1 MRRNILI
8 LHNVPDL
15 ARGRLSTLDYI
26 FAFERYA
33 PDNNYA
39 YHQISKPV
47 PAELQRLSWDAA
59 IFDSTSLGTVT
70 LRPRNRFIAIRDSL
84 RFLRDSDAL
93 KLVFPQDDATH
104 SALLDQFFAWLKVD
118 AVYSVRPHQRELLYP
133 ITSQRARFFS
143 VLSGY
148 VDDAAVES
156 MRSFAKPFDERQW
169 VVGQR
174 VLAHPAWGGS
184 LSLLKSRAAVV
195 MKEECIRRGI
205 SCDVS
210 TDPNDAIMGKNW
222 HRFLADCR
230 FVVGAEGGMSVWDPY
245 GTINDAVADYSAAHP
260 EATFEQI
267 EDACFPGLDGVFEFP
282 GVGPRLFEAAAVGC
296 GQVLVEGEHRGLVR
310 PWVHY
315 IPLKRD
321 FSNFDEVFAA
331 MANRDRVLDM
341 IAATQQDLVAS
352 PKFRYKTMVDDVTG
366 FIDSNSRRT
375 AKPTSKAAFQ
385 RLALASSAK
394 TADDAPVETV
404 ALAETGPE
412 SGEPGRDGDAS
423 AAADPSAAMA
433 PAAAP
438 ESAASFEGPPA
449 PDQEC
454 VHADTSAAMADTV
467 SPAHN
472 VEDGEVISPDPSIGD
487 NIALVTSVDQPE
499 VSSEAKGL
507 LHAGSGLAVSLRSM
521 FIRRLGWIAAIGA
534 LVFAY
539 PLGRVMQQ
547 SFAPVLGISS
557 PPPTQIWSVLIL
569 SYAATLVALPA
580 RWRPS
585 TMDSTRRAIV
595 GAVLWAA
602 AGYCFAMTALFL
614 LQGAEAVGVERWPL
628 IFASLAL
635 LVLGVLSVIGVATIR
650 FISAFPGSLAGRCG
664 ILSILVVGL
673 VVFLHPLDGAGYG
686 SAALA
691 GLFIA
696 INCILFYLLVVR
708 RQASFLRYIALAGPA
723 WIVAA
728 HCGWI
733 AAVITLSDAQPARWL
748 PIVTAALQWTIA
760 IALPVAIRVLHLIRS
775 GTLLY
780 DPELLALPE
789 NHLELQRSE
798 TSGRRTA
805 WVIAY
810 SGVSTEP
817 RLIRQNKALLDDGW
831 RVVVCGYEGRS
842 PRPPEW
848 DFIRLAMGAA
858 YRPYVFALFSR
869 LNRLGRAMSRFGKP
883 GRKLSRAGA
892 HLRHFTI
899 PSWAYNR
906 SGLVRMLKE
915 NPDLKPDLII
925 AHNYYT
931 ADIAAALA
939 KESGAKIVIDAHE
952 YSPGE
957 YAYDAAWVRD
967 ERPYVVEIEG
977 HYMRK
982 ADLVVAVSD
991 GIAEMLNRDYEVN
1004 RPVLAIR
1011 SIPFRNP
1018 QLFRS
1023 VGERIKVL
1031 YHGDISRGRFI
1042 HDAIESMQWWRP
1054 EFDLV
1059 LRGGGDPDYIASLI
1073 EKARELNVAH
1083 RVQLEPP
1090 VAFNDIVPA
1099 ANLADIGYF
1108 SSDNFSAQA
1117 DYVLPNKFFEYIQAG
1132 LALCVTDLK
1141 EMRRVTQQFNLGKLI
1156 PQHSARAI
1164 ADTINSFTR
1173 EDIEEYKWAALQ
1185 AAEVL
1190 NWECEQVAFVEACNA
1205 LFMGA
1210 EPASSFDPKE
1220 RAVVQ
1225 EAAVRSSR

>member
-8 LHNVPDL
+8 FHNVPDL
-15 ARGRLSTLDYI
+15 TRGRLSTLDYI

-33 PDNNYA
+33 PENNYA
-39 YHQISKPV
+39 YHHISKPV
-47 PAELQRLSWDAA
+47 PEELQRLAWDVA
-59 IFDSTSLGTVT
+59 IFDSTALGTVT
-70 LRPRNRFIAIRDSL
+70 LRPRNRFVAIRDNL

-148 VDDAAVES
+148 VDDAAVDS
-156 MRSFAKPFDERQW
+156 MRSFAKPFDERRW

-184 LSLLKSRAAVV
+184 LSLLKSRAALV
-195 MKEECIRRGI
+195 MKEECIRRGVP
-205 SCDVS
+205 CDVS
-210 TDPNDAIMGKNW
+210 TEPGDAIMGKNW
-222 HRFLADCR
+222 YRFLANCR

-245 GTINDAVADYSAAHP
+245 GTINDAVAEYTDAHP

-282 GVGPRLFEAAAVGC
+282 GVGPRLFEAAALGC
-296 GQVLVEGEHRGLVR
+296 GQILVEGEHRGLVR

-352 PKFRYKTMVDDVTG
+352 PKFRYRTMVDDVVG
-366 FIDSNSRRT
+366 FIDGHCRRT
-375 AKPTSKAAFQ
+375 AVAMPKAVFDRAV
-385 RLALASSAK
+385 LAGAAEEPDNVPAETAALAD
-394 TADDAPVETV
+394 TGPR
-404 ALAETGPE
+404 AETPVQDNG
-412 SGEPGRDGDAS
+412 AS
-423 AAADPSAAMA
+423 ASTDPSAATA
-433 PAAAP
+433 PSVEELEGSVERLDLPSEDGVRAD
-438 ESAASFEGPPA
+438 ASPA
-449 PDQEC
+449 I
-454 VHADTSAAMADTV
+454 
-467 SPAHN
+467 SPAHH
-472 VEDGEVISPDPSIGD
+472 VKDDEQKSLDGSISGNEVPVLP
-487 NIALVTSVDQPE
+487 ADQPE
-499 VSSEAKGL
+499 VSSESRDSL
-507 LHAGSGLAVSLRSM
+507 RVGSGLAILLRSI
-521 FIRRLGWIAAIGA
+521 FIRRLGWIAAMGA
-534 LVFAY
+534 LILAY
-539 PLGRVMQQ
+539 PLGLAVQR
-547 SFAPVLGISS
+547 SFAALPGTPLPWS
-557 PPPTQIWSVLIL
+557 PHMWGGLIL
-569 SYAATLVALPA
+569 AYAATLLALPA
-580 RWRPS
+580 RWRPT
-585 TMDSTRRAIV
+585 TMDSTGRGIA

-602 AGYCFAMTALFL
+602 AGYCLATTGLFL
-614 LQGAEAVGVERWPL
+614 LQGAEAAGVDRWVP
-628 IFASLAL
+628 IHASLAL
-635 LVLGVLSVIGVATIR
+635 LVLGVLGVIGVATVR
-650 FISAFPGSLAGRCG
+650 SMPDFPGLLPGGCA
-664 ILSILVVGL
+664 ILSILVAGL
-673 VVFLHPLDGAGYG
+673 AVFLHPLDGASQY

-691 GLFIA
+691 GSFVA
-696 INCILFYLLVVR
+696 ISCVVFYLLVVR
-708 RQASFLRYIALAGPA
+708 RQVGFLRYIALAGPA
-723 WIVAA
+723 WILVT
-728 HCGWI
+728 HCGWV
-733 AAVITLSDAQPARWL
+733 AALITLSDAQPARWL
-748 PIVTAALQWTIA
+748 PLATAALQGAIA
-760 IALPVAIRVLHLIRS
+760 IALPLILKVVHLVRS

-780 DPELLALPE
+780 DPELLTRPE
-789 NHLELQRSE
+789 NQLELQRSD
-798 TSGRRTA
+798 TPGRRTA

-831 RVVVCGYEGRS
+831 RVVVCGFEGRS

-848 DFIRLAMGAA
+848 DFIRLATGAP
-858 YRPYVFALFSR
+858 YRPYVFAL
-869 LNRLGRAMSRFGKP
+869 LARLGRLARKMSESGEP
-883 GRKLSRAGA
+883 GGRLSRAGA
-892 HLRHFTI
+892 HLRHFTV
-899 PSWAYNR
+899 PTWSYNR
-906 SGLVRMLKE
+906 TELVRTLRE

-931 ADIAAALA
+931 ADIADALA
-939 KESGAKIVIDAHE
+939 KASGAKVVIDAHE

-957 YAYDAAWVRD
+957 YAYDAAWVRN

-991 GIAEMLNRDYEVN
+991 GIAEMLNRDYEVK

-1011 SIPFRNP
+1011 SIPFRNLQP
-1018 QLFRS
+1018 FRA

-1073 EKARELNVAH
+1073 AQARALNVDH
-1083 RVQLEPP
+1083 RVQIEPP

-1099 ANLADIGYF
+1099 ANRADIGYF

-1156 PQHSARAI
+1156 PRHSAREI

-1173 EDIEEYKWAALQ
+1173 ENIEEYKWAALQ

-1210 EPASSFDPKE
+1210 EPASSLDLQE
-1220 RAVVQ
+1220 RAVAQ
-1225 EAAVRSSR
+1225 GAAVRSAR

>member
-8 LHNVPDL
+8 FHNVPDL
-15 ARGRLSTLDYI
+15 TRGRLSTLDYI

-33 PDNNYA
+33 PENNYA
-39 YHQISKPV
+39 YHHISKPV
-47 PAELQRLSWDAA
+47 PEELQRLAWDVA
-59 IFDSTSLGTVT
+59 IFDSTALGTVT
-70 LRPRNRFIAIRDSL
+70 LRPRNRFVAIRDSL

-156 MRSFAKPFDERQW
+156 MRSFAKPFDERRR

-184 LSLLKSRAAVV
+184 LSLLKSQAAEV

-205 SCDVS
+205 TCDVS
-210 TDPNDAIMGKNW
+210 TEPGDAIMGKSW
-222 HRFLADCR
+222 YRFLADCR

-245 GTINDAVADYSAAHP
+245 GTINDAVAEYTAAHP

-282 GVGPRLFEAAAVGC
+282 GVGPRLFEAAALGC
-296 GQVLVEGEHRGLVR
+296 GQILVEGEHRGLVR

-341 IAATQQDLVAS
+341 IAATQDDLVAS
-352 PKFRYKTMVDDVTG
+352 PKFRFKTMVDEVTE
-366 FIDSNSRRT
+366 FIDGHSRR
-375 AKPTSKAAFQ
+375 AAMPMPRAAFE
-385 RLALASSAK
+385 RTVLAGSAK
-394 TADDAPVETV
+394 EPDDAQTEAVVSADARPEDEVSASTEPPPVMAPSAAPELEDPVE
-404 ALAETGPE
+404 EPGS
-412 SGEPGRDGDAS
+412 SGEDHVRTDAS
-423 AAADPSAAMA
+423 AAVGDA
-433 PAAAP
+433 
-438 ESAASFEGPPA
+438 
-449 PDQEC
+449 
-454 VHADTSAAMADTV
+454 V

-472 VEDGEVISPDPSIGD
+472 VEDDEQKSPDGSIVD
-487 NIALVTSVDQPE
+487 NEVPVLPADQPE
-499 VSSEAKGL
+499 VSSEPKGFL
-507 LHAGSGLAVSLRSM
+507 RVGSGLAILLRSI
-521 FIRRLGWIAAIGA
+521 FIRRLGWIAAMGA
-534 LVFAY
+534 LFFAY
-539 PLGRVMQQ
+539 PLALAVQQ
-547 SFAPVLGISS
+547 SFAPLLGTPLPRATQTWGVFVLA
-557 PPPTQIWSVLIL
+557 
-569 SYAATLVALPA
+569 YAATLVALPA
-580 RWRPS
+580 RWRPT
-585 TMDSTRRAIV
+585 TMDSTLRGIV
-595 GAVLWAA
+595 GAVLWAV
-602 AGYCFAMTALFL
+602 AGYCFATTGLFL
-614 LQGAEAVGVERWPL
+614 LQGAEAAGVERWVPIL
-628 IFASLAL
+628 ASLAL

-650 FISAFPGSLAGRCG
+650 SIPDFPGFLPGSCAL
-664 ILSILVVGL
+664 LSILVAGL
-673 VVFLHPLDGAGYG
+673 VVLLHPLDGMGHP
-686 SAALA
+686 SSALA

-696 INCILFYLLVVR
+696 VNCIVFYLLVVR
-708 RQASFLRYIALAGPA
+708 RRVGFPRYIALAGPA

-733 AAVITLSDAQPARWL
+733 AAIITWSDAQPARWL
-748 PIVTAALQWTIA
+748 PLATAALQWA
-760 IALPVAIRVLHLIRS
+760 IAVALPLVIRVIALSRS

-780 DPELLALPE
+780 DPDRLALPE
-789 NHLELQRSE
+789 NRLELQRSD
-798 TSGRRTA
+798 TPGRRTA

-831 RVVVCGYEGRS
+831 RVVVCGFEGRS

-848 DFIRLAMGAA
+848 DFIRLATGAP
-858 YRPYVFALFSR
+858 YRPYVFALFARVGR
-869 LNRLGRAMSRFGKP
+869 LARKMSESGEPGGR
-883 GRKLSRAGA
+883 LSRAGA
-892 HLRHFTI
+892 HLRHFTV
-899 PSWAYNR
+899 PTWSYNR
-906 SGLVRMLKE
+906 TELVRMLRE

-931 ADIAAALA
+931 ADIADALA
-939 KESGAKIVIDAHE
+939 KASGAKVMIDAHE

-957 YAYDAAWVRD
+957 YAYDAAWVRN

-991 GIAEMLNRDYEVN
+991 GIAEMLNRDYEVK

-1011 SIPFRNP
+1011 SIPFRNLQP
-1018 QLFRS
+1018 FRA

-1073 EKARELNVAH
+1073 EQARALNVDH
-1083 RVQLEPP
+1083 RVQIEPP

-1099 ANLADIGYF
+1099 ANRADIGYF

-1156 PQHSARAI
+1156 PRHSAREI
-1164 ADTINSFTR
+1164 ADTVNSFTR
-1173 EDIEEYKWAALQ
+1173 ENIEEYKWAALQ

-1210 EPASSFDPKE
+1210 EPATSLDPQE
-1220 RAVVQ
+1220 RAVAQ
-1225 EAAVRSSR
+1225 GAAVRSAR